1 MRGYQIAER
10 LRPAAARGNLTDDNR
25 LSARA
30 RRAQIVKAHRH
41 FPRRRDIIIKVNAH
55 LNLAAVKG
63 ITGEQAGEGRINDA
77 EHRPFVN
84 LVIRASV
91 KARKSRN
98 RPRHQQRRSEQR
110 RNIAHAIRRHA
121 AIDREHRNRRRR
133 AVAFYAAFRML
144 NLTAAD
150 GYAFGLDI
158 KRHRESERIR
168 GVVVVFNGDCQRIV
182 SKARVLPLQIRV
194 PDRPRASEPIRV
206 NESQCVSSN
215 TGGRAIPDM
224 PLGPAGMPS

>member
-1 MRGYQIAER
+1 MITER
-10 LRPAAARGNLTDDNR
+10 LRAAAGSRYPAHHYR
-25 LSARA
+25 RPARA

-84 LVIRASV
+84 LIIRASV

-110 RNIAHAIRRHA
+110 GDIAHAIGRHA
-121 AIDREHRNRRRR
+121 AIDREHRHRRHR

-144 NLTAAD
+144 NLPAAD

-158 KRHRESERIR
+158 KRHRESERI
-168 GVVVVFNGDCQRIV
+168 GYVVVVFGGDCQRIV
-182 SKARVLPLQIRV
+182 SKARVLPLQV
-194 PDRPRASEPIRV
+194 NAHERAHIHKHGVV
-206 NESQCVSSN
+206 NE
-215 TGGRAIPDM
+215 G
-224 PLGPAGMPS
+224 